1 MLTLL
6 IPFIALLAGVQ
17 AQQDLEKPCI
27 VDFIGKDINK
37 NYNWTKVSKL
47 TPEEYLTA
55 VDKESGIVGRISLP
69 RSDIL
74 AGFSWQDGSQ
84 VSVKQS

>member
-27 VDFIGKDINK
+27 VNFIGNDSNK
-37 NYNWTKVSKL
+37 NYYWNKVGLVTAEEKL
-47 TPEEYLTA
+47 
-55 VDKESGIVGRISLP
+55 
-69 RSDIL
+69 
-74 AGFSWQDGSQ
+74 
-84 VSVKQS
+84 SVTRLR

>member
-27 VDFIGKDINK
+27 VDFIGKDSNK
-37 NYNWTKVSKL
+37 DYNWNKVASVTAEEKL
-47 TPEEYLTA
+47 SDAE
-55 VDKESGIVGRISLP
+55 KESGIVGRISLP

-74 AGFSWQDGSQ
+74 AGFSWQNGSQ
-84 VSVKQS
+84 VSVKRS